1 MRERTQQ
8 DALVTW
14 LTLRAFCA
22 AASVDA
28 PALPL
33 PEQLLRGDDEPL
45 VERQATEPLSNVL
58 P

>member
-1 MRERTQQ
+1 M
-8 DALVTW
+8 TW